1 MIIFL
6 MVMFSCLLFINGC
19 SIDPEITTNE
29 WYDAT
34 EYYAG
39 GNTTLF
45 EATSGAFS
53 TPAPNLSL
61 PNLEKHFEGDLTFE
75 ATFVTA
81 PATNN
86 AGLGPIYN
94 NVSCVSCHILDG
106 RGDEPSVFRISI
118 PGTNPFNGP
127 NPVPGMGDQLQDKAI
142 IGELAEGLV
151 QIFYTEEYY
160 NLPDGTP
167 YSLRKPN
174 YTIVDSYIPLPA
186 GTMLSVRAAPP
197 VFGLGLLEAI
207 PENDIINY
215 ADEFDNDDDGISGKV
230 NYVYDFAS
238 GNTTIGR
245 FGWKANQPHLNQQT
259 SGAFNGDM
267 GITSPL
273 FTSESCEGQ
282 SQHDGLPDDPE
293 IDLHFIDVTSFYTKT
308 LAVPAPRNLEDE
320 TVMLGKQ
327 LFFEIGCENC
337 HKQKWQT
344 GIISEIPEISNQTIF
359 PYTDMLLHDMGEAL
373 ADGRPDYLASG
384 SEWKTRPLWGI
395 GLTQLANGHT
405 FFLHDARARNMFEA
419 IMWHGGEAEAS
430 KNQFANLSSS
440 ERDALITFLE
450 AL

>member
-1 MIIFL
+1 MI
-6 MVMFSCLLFINGC
+6 VFSCFLFINGC
-19 SIDPEITTNE
+19 SVDSEITNNEWFDPE
-29 WYDAT
+29 

-53 TPAPNLSL
+53 TPSPNLSL
-61 PNLEKHFEGDLTFE
+61 PNLEKHLEGDLTFE

-106 RGDEPSVFRISI
+106 RGDKPTVFRISI
-118 PGTNPFNGP
+118 PGADIYNGP
-127 NPVPGMGDQLQDKAI
+127 NRVPGMGTQLQDKAVV
-142 IGELAEGLV
+142 GEIAEGLV
-151 QIFYTEEYY
+151 DIFYTEDSFQ
-160 NLPDGTP
+160 LPDGTT

-174 YTIVDSYIPLPA
+174 YTITNSYIPLPA

-197 VFGLGLLEAI
+197 VFGLGLLESI

-215 ADEFDNDDDGISGKV
+215 SDEFDNDGDGISGKV
-230 NYVYDFAS
+230 NYVYDFES
-238 GNTTIGR
+238 GITTIGR

-267 GITSPL
+267 GITSPM
-273 FTSESCEGQ
+273 FQSESCEGQ
-282 SQHDGLPDDPE
+282 IQHDGLPDDPE
-293 IDLHFIDVTSFYTKT
+293 IDLHFIEVTSFYTKT

-320 TVMLGKQ
+320 NVMLGKQ
-327 LFFEIGCENC
+327 LFFEIGCESC

-344 GIISEIPEISNQTIF
+344 SILAEVPELANQTIY
-359 PYTDMLLHDMGEAL
+359 PYSDMLLHDMGEGL
-373 ADGRPDYLASG
+373 ADNRPDFLASG

-395 GLTQLANGHT
+395 GLTQVANGHT
-405 FFLHDARARNMFEA
+405 NFLHDARARNLFEA
-419 IMWHGGEAEAS
+419 IMWHGGEAESS
-430 KNQFANLSSS
+430 KLQFSSLSST
-440 ERDALITFLE
+440 ERNALISFLE